1 MTSDI
6 AEDAGHSCAGVA
18 VQGMKLRSMNCA
30 EGENG
35 FVCEMPGLNISF
47 GISNKTVK
55 FKLTCFIFFQKDKIV
70 QKSF

>member
-6 AEDAGHSCAGVA
+6 AEDAGYSCAGVA

-30 EGENG
+30 EGGNG

-47 GISNKTVK
+47 GIQTETARNKNN
-55 FKLTCFIFFQKDKIV
+55 
-70 QKSF
+70 